1 MPIIHNST
9 VNGYTIQT
17 FRFGCYITVHCIYLA
32 NYYYEVIFKCTCNT
46 IIIDDVPTLAALS
59 MLQTSQGK
67 KIHII
72 QRMAPFWRDL
82 GSLMDF
88 DDSGSEVDIIDLKHR
103 GDPKDC
109 CRAIFQHW
117 VNGNGVEPH
126 SWYKLIELIQD
137 CEQEALADEI
147 QAMLS

>member
-1 MPIIHNST
+1 M
-9 VNGYTIQT
+9 
-17 FRFGCYITVHCIYLA
+17 
-32 NYYYEVIFKCTCNT
+32 
-46 IIIDDVPTLAALS
+46 PTLAALF

-72 QRMAPFWRDL
+72 KRMAPFWRDL

-88 DDSGSEVDIIDLKHR
+88 DESGSEVVIIEGKHR

-117 VNGNGVEPH
+117 VNGNGIKPC
-126 SWYKLIELIQD
+126 SWRKLIELIKD
-137 CEQEALADEI
+137 CEQEMLAEEI
-147 QAMLS
+147 QMVLSPITT

>member
-1 MPIIHNST
+1 M
-9 VNGYTIQT
+9 
-17 FRFGCYITVHCIYLA
+17 
-32 NYYYEVIFKCTCNT
+32 
-46 IIIDDVPTLAALS
+46 PTLAALF

-72 QRMAPFWRDL
+72 KRMAPFWRDL

-88 DDSGSEVDIIDLKHR
+88 DESGSEVVVIEGKHR

-117 VNGNGVEPH
+117 VNGNGIKPC
-126 SWYKLIELIQD
+126 SWRKLIELIKD
-137 CEQEALADEI
+137 CEQEMLAEEI
-147 QAMLS
+147 QMVLSPITT